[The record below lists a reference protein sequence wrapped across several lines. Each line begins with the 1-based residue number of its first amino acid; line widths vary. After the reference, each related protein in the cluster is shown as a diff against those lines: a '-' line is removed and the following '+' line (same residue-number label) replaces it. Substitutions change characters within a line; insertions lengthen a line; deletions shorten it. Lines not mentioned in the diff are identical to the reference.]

1 MYFHNEIMI
10 PPSVFA
16 KTIYFHKNAKF
27 RTKNK
32 DTILN
37 WAPLAHHAGMSVS
50 WEVLQAQC
58 YCVVEANM
66 DVRVHFVLLFAAILQ
81 TSVQQEPTC
90 ISRFDYDFKV
100 LSKLVDLENTQK
112 QMQETIIKQQ
122 TWIGVLEEKLKG
134 NTWRFKLLLN
144 VFYIVFF

>member
-1 MYFHNEIMI
+1 
-10 PPSVFA
+10 
-16 KTIYFHKNAKF
+16 
-27 RTKNK
+27 
-32 DTILN
+32 
-37 WAPLAHHAGMSVS
+37 
-50 WEVLQAQC
+50 
-58 YCVVEANM
+58 M
-66 DVRVHFVLLFAAILQ
+66 DVHFVWLFAAILQ